1 MLFLEFKYGTTR
13 NKIYLRK
20 VHERMIVSL
29 IFLKNKN
36 QIIY

>member
-1 MLFLEFKYGTTR
+1 MLFLEFKYGTTT
-13 NKIYLRK
+13 NKIYLHK